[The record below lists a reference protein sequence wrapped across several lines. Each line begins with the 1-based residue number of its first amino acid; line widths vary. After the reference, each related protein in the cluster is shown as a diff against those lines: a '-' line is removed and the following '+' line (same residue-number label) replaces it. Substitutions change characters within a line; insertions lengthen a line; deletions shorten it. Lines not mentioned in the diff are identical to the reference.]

1 MYDYDSGY
9 YLIWATD
16 YYCDGSSNDPSDPN
30 LYWEMWDWNN
40 AEWVFMSY
48 GCVIVE
54 YEYEDPRLSGRKN
67 IEAKNGKPQRES
79 AKIEPET
86 K

>member
-1 MYDYDSGY
+1 MAVLMIP
-9 YLIWATD
+9 LIPTSIGKCGIGIMQNGFSCLMAVSLLNMNMKIPD
-16 YYCDGSSNDPSDPN
+16 CQ
-30 LYWEMWDWNN
+30 
-40 AEWVFMSY
+40 
-48 GCVIVE
+48 VE
-54 YEYEDPRLSGRKN
+54 KK